1 MVETQERFETLLGEI
16 AGQRRL
22 AIDTEFHRER
32 TYYPKVALIQVGWS
46 SGIALVDPLNV
57 DVSPFRSVLD
67 SEVLIVMHAADQD
80 LEVMDRICGT
90 MPRHLFDTQLAAG
103 FLGMSSPS
111 LSSLHERELGLR
123 LPKSDRLTDW
133 LARPLSASQ
142 QTYAASDVAHLLE
155 IHERQV
161 AQLTER
167 GRLAWMEAECAEFL
181 GRESR
186 RRRPED
192 AWLRVKEVRK
202 LNGRSRDVARA
213 VAAWREARAAEVD
226 IPVRHVLSDLA
237 VVAIA
242 QRAPTTSEDL
252 ARIRGVEK
260 RHLGRGAASEIL
272 NAVAGADQL
281 PPINE
286 STSPGADRR
295 QDIRA
300 AVTLLSAW
308 LAQLARDVEMDPAL
322 IGTRAD
328 IEALVRGDEEA
339 RMAIGWRQDLVGS
352 AAGDLLAGRATLAF
366 DGRGGLLL
374 EDRQG

>member
-1 MVETQERFETLLGEI
+1 MAEI
-16 AGQRRL
+16 AGQPRL

-32 TYYPKVALIQVGWS
+32 TYFPKVALIQVGWS

-57 DVSPFRSVLD
+57 DVSPLRSVLD
-67 SEVLIVMHAADQD
+67 SEVLIVMHAAGQD

-90 MPRHLFDTQLAAG
+90 MPRRLFDTQLAAG

-123 LPKSDRLTDW
+123 LPKSEQLTDW
-133 LARPLSASQ
+133 LARPLSTSQ
-142 QTYAASDVAHLLE
+142 KTYAASDVAHLLE
-155 IHERQV
+155 IHELQV
-161 AQLTER
+161 VQLTER

-202 LNGRSRDVARA
+202 LKGRSRDVARA
-213 VAAWREARAAEVD
+213 VAAWREARAAEAD

-242 QRAPTTSEDL
+242 QRAPTTPEDL

-260 RHLGRGAASEIL
+260 RHLGHGAGEGIL
-272 NAVAGADQL
+272 DAVGRADQL
-281 PPINE
+281 PPIKE
-286 STSPGADRR
+286 PTSSGADRGK
-295 QDIRA
+295 DIRA
-300 AVTLLSAW
+300 AVTLVSAW

-328 IEALVRGDEEA
+328 IEALIRGDEEA
-339 RMAIGWRQDLVGS
+339 RMGIGWRQDLVGS
-352 AAGDLLAGRATLAF
+352 AAGDLLAGRAALAF
-366 DGRGGLLL
+366 DGHGGLLL

>member
-1 MVETQERFETLLGEI
+1 LAEI
-16 AGQRRL
+16 AGQPRL

-32 TYYPKVALIQVGWS
+32 TYFPKVALIQVGWS
-46 SGIALVDPLNV
+46 SGVALVDPLNV
-57 DVSPFRSVLD
+57 DVSPLRSVLD
-67 SEVLIVMHAADQD
+67 SEVLIVMHAAGQD
-80 LEVMDRICGT
+80 LEVMDRVCGT
-90 MPRHLFDTQLAAG
+90 MPRRLFDTQLAAG

-123 LPKSDRLTDW
+123 LPKSEQLTDW
-133 LARPLSASQ
+133 LVRPLSASQ

-155 IHERQV
+155 IHELQV
-161 AQLTER
+161 VQLTER

-192 AWLRVKEVRK
+192 AWRRVKEVRRLK
-202 LNGRSRDVARA
+202 GRSRDVARA
-213 VAAWREARAAEVD
+213 VAAWREARAAQVD
-226 IPVRHVLSDLA
+226 IPIRHVLSDLA

-242 QRAPTTSEDL
+242 QRAPTTPEDL

-260 RHLGRGAASEIL
+260 RHLGHGVKEGIL
-272 NAVAGADQL
+272 DAVARADQL
-281 PPINE
+281 PPIKE
-286 STSPGADRR
+286 PTSSGADRR
-295 QDIRA
+295 KDIRA
-300 AVTLLSAW
+300 AVTLVSAW

-339 RMAIGWRQDLVGS
+339 RMGIGWRQDLVGS
-352 AAGDLLAGRATLAF
+352 AAGDLLAGRAALAF
-366 DGRGGLLL
+366 DGHGGLLL

>member
-1 MVETQERFETLLGEI
+1 MAEI
-16 AGQRRL
+16 AGQPRL

-32 TYYPKVALIQVGWS
+32 TYFPKVALIQVGWS
-46 SGIALVDPLNV
+46 SGVALVDPLNV
-57 DVSPFRSVLD
+57 DVSPLRSVLD
-67 SEVLIVMHAADQD
+67 SEVLIVMHAAGQD

-90 MPRHLFDTQLAAG
+90 MPRRLFDTQLAAG

-123 LPKSDRLTDW
+123 LPKSEQLTDW
-133 LARPLSASQ
+133 LVRPLSTSQ

-155 IHERQV
+155 IHELQV
-161 AQLTER
+161 VQLTER

-192 AWLRVKEVRK
+192 AWRRVKEVRK
-202 LNGRSRDVARA
+202 LKGRSRDVARA
-213 VAAWREARAAEVD
+213 VAAWRESRAAEAD

-242 QRAPTTSEDL
+242 QRAPTTPEDL
-252 ARIRGVEK
+252 ARVRGVEK
-260 RHLGRGAASEIL
+260 RHLGHRAGEGIL
-272 NAVAGADQL
+272 DAVARADQL
-281 PPINE
+281 PPIKE
-286 STSPGADRR
+286 PTSPGADRR
-295 QDIRA
+295 QDMRA
-300 AVTLLSAW
+300 AVTLVSAW

-328 IEALVRGDEEA
+328 IEALVRGDEKA
-339 RMAIGWRQDLVGS
+339 RMGIGWRQGLVGS
-352 AAGDLLAGRATLAF
+352 AAGDLLAGRAALAF
-366 DGRGGLLL
+366 DGHGGLLL